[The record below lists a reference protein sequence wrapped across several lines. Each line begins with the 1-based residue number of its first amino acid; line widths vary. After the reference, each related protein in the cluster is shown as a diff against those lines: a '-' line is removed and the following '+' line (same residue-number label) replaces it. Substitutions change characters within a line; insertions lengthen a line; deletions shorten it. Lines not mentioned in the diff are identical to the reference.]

1 MQAIKKLFSTVLALV
16 LLVLVAV
23 FVMAPSLVVEGISPK
38 SAFTKWVLIKV
49 NRVLGLLEAVL
60 EYLKGK

>member
-1 MQAIKKLFSTVLALV
+1 MKAIKKFLSTALALV
-16 LLVLVAV
+16 LLVLVAE
-23 FVMAPSLVVEGISPK
+23 FVIAPALVVEGISPK

-60 EYLKGK
+60 DYLKGK